1 MSTEIKYWSSIFKRI
16 LVLVITIIAIYVA
29 LKLAYFY
36 MPFLIAFIISLLIE
50 PLIKKIMKR
59 TKFSRRSSSI
69 IVFVLTFGL
78 IMGLFIFGIT
88 TFISESNNLLSSFGN
103 YYNKAYIQIQK
114 IINCIDISKLNIP
127 ENIKNIISE
136 SSFEILEKTSDYVQ
150 VFFTKSITTITKIP
164 TFAIYFV
171 VTVLAMYFI
180 CTDKIYMIDE
190 LEHHLPE
197 KWMKE
202 LTSHLRDIAKVLGGY
217 LKAQAILILI
227 SFVICLIGLYIFKFI
242 GLNVQYPLLFAV
254 GIAFVDA
261 LPIIGSGTVMV
272 PWGIIASLNGD
283 LKLGIVII
291 VLWIIMSI
299 VRQFIEPKIVSSN
312 LGIHPIF
319 TVVAMYTGFRLIG
332 VMGMFIGPIILII
345 LKNIFSNFL
354 DGGIVKTLLKISK

>member
-1 MSTEIKYWSSIFKRI
+1 MSKEFEYWTSVLKRI
-16 LVLVITIIAIYVA
+16 LLFVITAIGIYIAY
-29 LKLAYFY
+29 KLAIFY
-36 MPFLIAFIISLLIE
+36 MPFLVAITISLLIE
-50 PLIKKIMKR
+50 PLIKRIMKK
-59 TKFSRRSSSI
+59 TKLSRRVSSV
-69 IVFVLTFGL
+69 IVFFLTFGL
-78 IMGLFIFGIT
+78 IMGLLGFGIA

-103 YYNKAYIQIQK
+103 YYNKAYNQIQK

-127 ENIKNIISE
+127 KNIINIISE

-150 VFFTKSITTITKIP
+150 SFFTKSITIITKIP

-171 VTVLAMYFI
+171 VTILAMYFI

-202 LTSHLRDIAKVLGGY
+202 ITLHLKDIAEVLGGY
-217 LKAQAILILI
+217 LKAQVTLILI
-227 SFVICLIGLYIFKFI
+227 SFVICLIGLCIFKFA

-261 LPIIGSGTVMV
+261 LPIIGSGAVMV
-272 PWGIIASLNGD
+272 PWGIISSLDGD

-299 VRQFIEPKIVSSN
+299 LRQFIEPKIVSSN

-319 TVVAMYTGFRLIG
+319 TVAAMYTGFRLIG
-332 VMGMFIGPIILII
+332 VIGMFVGPIILII
-345 LKNIFSNFL
+345 LKNIFSNYL
-354 DGGIVKTLLKISK
+354 DGGIIKTFLKM